1 MTIIFEDI
9 MYVSEE
15 QQKVVEKFY
24 WEQNWLLDYQ
34 DDKTKTIFLV
44 NWDDSKQMIVDAIKV
59 HKNGEIEHI

>member
-15 QQKVVEKFY
+15 QQDVVEKFY
-24 WEQNWLLDYQ
+24 WDQGWIFNYQ
-34 DDKTKTIFLV
+34 DDKTKAVFLV
-44 NWDDSKQMIVDAIKV
+44 NWDDTKQMIVDEIKV